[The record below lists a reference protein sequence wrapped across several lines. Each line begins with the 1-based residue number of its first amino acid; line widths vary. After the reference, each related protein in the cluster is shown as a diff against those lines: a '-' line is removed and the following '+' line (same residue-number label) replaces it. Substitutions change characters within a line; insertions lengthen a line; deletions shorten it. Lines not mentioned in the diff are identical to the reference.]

1 MAREDDEGGSLDM
14 LLDTLCN
21 TFGGIILIAL
31 LLALS
36 VNKKSVELYD
46 KLVRTDDNQSD
57 LIREREQLR
66 NSLIDLKDENIEILE
81 DLEDE
86 AYSKREEIE
95 EIKDNLDDLNSDSS
109 SLEKLAQLEKEK
121 LQDMLDIEST
131 IEKERLTMEEELS
144 RLEAIFEHQELSKE
158 LKKKPYRKVSLPQQ
172 KDTRKKPLPVIVA
185 HGKMYPMISINIGS
199 VEKNEEG
206 LLWNQTPDDRF
217 QVKVDPEKGVDP
229 MNNDALDLFL
239 SSVRDAPRSVRQDF
253 FLNLFVYSD
262 SENFAIFNKIR
273 DEAVLRKLDYNW
285 IPISELPLILRSDN
299 VPWKVQ

>member
-1 MAREDDEGGSLDM
+1 MAREEDEGGSLDM

-46 KLVRTDDNQSD
+46 KLVKTDDNQSE
-57 LIREREQLR
+57 LIREREQLK
-66 NSLIDLKDENIEILE
+66 NSLLDLKDENIEILE
-81 DLEDE
+81 DLEDD

-109 SLEKLAQLEKEK
+109 SMEKLAQRAREK
-121 LQDMLDIEST
+121 LKDMEDMETT
-131 IEKERLTMEEELS
+131 IEEERLTMEEELS

-185 HGKMYPMISINIGS
+185 HGKMYPMISLNIGS
-199 VEKNEEG
+199 VEKNEDG
-206 LLWNQTPDDRF
+206 LLWNQTPDKRF
-217 QVKVDPEKGVDP
+217 QVKVDPQKGVDP

-239 SSVRDAPRSVRQDF
+239 SSVRDAPRLVRQDF

>member
-46 KLVRTDDNQSD
+46 KLVKTDDNQSD

-66 NSLIDLKDENIEILE
+66 NSLVDLKDENIEILE
-81 DLEDE
+81 DLEDD

-131 IEKERLTMEEELS
+131 IEEERLTMEEELS

-217 QVKVDPEKGVDP
+217 QVKVDPGKGVDP
-229 MNNDALDLFL
+229 MNDDALDLFL

>member
-1 MAREDDEGGSLDM
+1 MAREEEDGGSLDM

-36 VNKKSVELYD
+36 VNNKSVELYD
-46 KLVRTDDNQSD
+46 KLVKTDDNQSE
-57 LIREREQLR
+57 LIKEREQLK
-66 NSLIDLKDENIEILE
+66 NSLLDLKDDNIEILE
-81 DLEDE
+81 ELDDDIF
-86 AYSKREEIE
+86 SKREEIE
-95 EIKDNLDDLNSDSS
+95 AIKDNLDDLNSDSS
-109 SLEKLAQLEKEK
+109 SMEKLVQQQNEK
-121 LQDMLDIEST
+121 LKDMLDMESKIE
-131 IEKERLTMEEELS
+131 EERLSLEEELS

-185 HGKMYPMISINIGS
+185 HGKMYPMVSINIGS
-199 VEKNEEG
+199 VEKNENG
-206 LLWNQTPDDRF
+206 LLWNQTPDQRF
-217 QVKVDPEKGVDP
+217 QVKVDPGKGVDP

-239 SSVRDAPRSVRQDF
+239 SSVRDSPRLVKQNF
-253 FLNLFVYSD
+253 FLNLFVFSD
-262 SENFAIFNKIR
+262 SENFSIFNKIR
-273 DEAVLRKLDYNW
+273 DEAVLRDLDYNW

>member
-46 KLVRTDDNQSD
+46 KLVKTDDNRSE
-57 LIREREQLR
+57 LIREREQLK
-66 NSLIDLKDENIEILE
+66 NSLVDLKDENIEILE
-81 DLEDE
+81 DLEDD

-109 SLEKLAQLEKEK
+109 SLEKLAQRENEK
-121 LQDMLDIEST
+121 LRDMLDIEST
-131 IEKERLTMEEELS
+131 IEEERLSMEEELS

-185 HGKMYPMISINIGS
+185 HGKMYPMVSINIGS

-206 LLWNQTPDDRF
+206 LLWNQTPDNRF
-217 QVKVDPEKGVDP
+217 QVKVDPDKGVDP
-229 MNNDALDLFL
+229 MNDDALDLFL

-285 IPISELPLILRSDN
+285 IPISDLPLILRSDN

>member
-1 MAREDDEGGSLDM
+1 M

-46 KLVRTDDNQSD
+46 KLVKTDDNKSE
-57 LIREREQLR
+57 LIRELEQLK
-66 NSLIDLKDENIEILE
+66 NSLLDLKDENIEILE
-81 DLEDE
+81 DLEDD

-109 SLEKLAQLEKEK
+109 SLEKLAQREREK
-121 LQDMLDIEST
+121 LKDLKDMEST

-185 HGKMYPMISINIGS
+185 HGKMYPMISLNIGS
-199 VEKNEEG
+199 VEKNEDG
-206 LLWNQTPDDRF
+206 LMWNQTPDKRF
-217 QVKVDPEKGVDP
+217 QVKVDPDKGVDP
-229 MNNDALDLFL
+229 MNDDALDLFL
-239 SSVRDAPRSVRQDF
+239 SSVGDAPRLVRQNF

>member
-1 MAREDDEGGSLDM
+1 MARQDDEGGSLDM

-46 KLVRTDDNQSD
+46 KLVKTDDNQSD

-66 NSLIDLKDENIEILE
+66 NSLVDLKDENIEILE
-81 DLEDE
+81 DLEDD

-121 LQDMLDIEST
+121 LQDMLNIEST
-131 IEKERLTMEEELS
+131 IEEERLTMEEELS

-229 MNNDALDLFL
+229 MNDDALDLFL

>member
-1 MAREDDEGGSLDM
+1 MARQDDEGGSLDM

-46 KLVRTDDNQSD
+46 KLVKTDDNQSD

-66 NSLIDLKDENIEILE
+66 NSLFDLKDENIEILE
-81 DLEDE
+81 DLEDD

-131 IEKERLTMEEELS
+131 IEEERLTMEEELS

-229 MNNDALDLFL
+229 MNDDALDLFL

>member
-1 MAREDDEGGSLDM
+1 MAREEDEGGSLDM

-46 KLVRTDDNQSD
+46 KLVKTDDNQSE
-57 LIREREQLR
+57 LIREREQLK
-66 NSLIDLKDENIEILE
+66 NSLLDLKDENIEILE
-81 DLEDE
+81 DLEDD

-95 EIKDNLDDLNSDSS
+95 EIKDNLDDFNSDSS
-109 SLEKLAQLEKEK
+109 SMEKLAQRARQK
-121 LQDMLDIEST
+121 LKDMEDMETT
-131 IEKERLTMEEELS
+131 IEEERLTMEEELS

-185 HGKMYPMISINIGS
+185 HGKMYPMIALNIGS
-199 VEKNEEG
+199 VEKNEDG
-206 LLWNQTPDDRF
+206 LLWNQTPDKRF
-217 QVKVDPEKGVDP
+217 QVKVDPQKGVDP
-229 MNNDALDLFL
+229 MNDDALDLFL
-239 SSVRDAPRSVRQDF
+239 SSVRDAPRLVRQDF

>member
-1 MAREDDEGGSLDM
+1 MAREDEEGGSLDM

-46 KLVRTDDNQSD
+46 KLVKTDDNRSE

-66 NSLIDLKDENIEILE
+66 NSLVDLKDENIEILE
-81 DLEDE
+81 DLEDD

-95 EIKDNLDDLNSDSS
+95 KIKDNLDDLNSDSS
-109 SLEKLAQLEKEK
+109 SLEKLAQQENEK
-121 LQDMLDIEST
+121 LRDMLDIEST
-131 IEKERLTMEEELS
+131 IEEERLSMEEELS

-206 LLWNQTPDDRF
+206 LLWNQTPDNRF
-217 QVKVDPEKGVDP
+217 QVKVDPDKGVDP
-229 MNNDALDLFL
+229 MDDDALDLFL

-285 IPISELPLILRSDN
+285 IPISDLPLILRSDN

>member
-1 MAREDDEGGSLDM
+1 M

-46 KLVRTDDNQSD
+46 KLVKTDDNQSD

-66 NSLIDLKDENIEILE
+66 NSLVDLKDENIEILE
-81 DLEDE
+81 DLEDD

-131 IEKERLTMEEELS
+131 IEEERLTMEEELS

-199 VEKNEEG
+199 VEKNEDG

-217 QVKVDPEKGVDP
+217 QVKVDPGKGVDP
-229 MNNDALDLFL
+229 MNDDALDLFL

>member
-1 MAREDDEGGSLDM
+1 MARDDEEGGSLDM

-46 KLVRTDDNQSD
+46 KLVKTDDNRSE

-86 AYSKREEIE
+86 SFSKREEIE
-95 EIKDNLDDLNSDSS
+95 KIKDNLDDLNSDSS
-109 SLEKLAQLEKEK
+109 SLEKLAQREKEK
-121 LQDMLDIEST
+121 LRDMLDDEST
-131 IEKERLTMEEELS
+131 IEEERLTMEEELS

-206 LLWNQTPDDRF
+206 LLWNQTPDNRF

-229 MNNDALDLFL
+229 MNDDTLDLFL

>member
-1 MAREDDEGGSLDM
+1 M

-57 LIREREQLR
+57 LIRERDQLR
-66 NSLIDLKDENIEILE
+66 NSLVDLKDENIEILE
-81 DLEDE
+81 DLEDD

-121 LQDMLDIEST
+121 LQDMLNIEST
-131 IEKERLTMEEELS
+131 IEEERLTMEEELS

-229 MNNDALDLFL
+229 MNDDALDLFL